1 MLVEI
6 AQERNES
13 IFPSLVYS
21 STVVYLV
28 GMATTDGNA
37 QTTTTTTAAAEEPSH
52 EDEAEVDQ
60 EFAQQQP
67 QPGRFVALSAER
79 KCTVYELYD
88 AARWS
93 LLMALTEFWAPV
105 NEET

>member
-37 QTTTTTTAAAEEPSH
+37 QTTTTTTTAAAEEPSH

-67 QPGRFVALSAER
+67 QPGRFVALSPRESAS
-79 KCTVYELYD
+79 CTNCTM
-88 AARWS
+88 
-93 LLMALTEFWAPV
+93 LLGGLC
-105 NEET
+105 